1 MRKIFSILLV
11 SFLLLTYIQPAFAAT
26 GDGELLV
33 SPKQP
38 VKPYEKV
45 IAENGPW
52 YSESFSEEAGNQLFV
67 AYKGDY
73 TVDAGL
79 AAAPMVIK
87 INESVIVKKIVVPF
101 SAAGA
106 NAITFNITNDKG
118 NTFANVTANQAMAN
132 NIQEFALP
140 SLGAK
145 EVVQPSG
152 ANYTIEPTFNLVL
165 PKGTYTLNI
174 TEPELQVRNQSTGA
188 KGAFIITGISF
199 DANEKYKEEQR
210 KWAVKNDETLTKE
223 DTKVDELGNQIF
235 VSVDPNDYVPDGETP
250 SAKKAANFVLEAES
264 LVEQITVNTYNDGDG
279 AAPGMISIVDSAG
292 NIVKTF
298 QAIGDSLGDV
308 DNGSWIIYPDL
319 VLPLGSYTINLS
331 ENVMH
336 YDKDG
341 NAEFYVLASLPAIPY
356 FDFTGTYS
364 VSFDALKTM
373 TIMGPVSPPTSSM
386 SLKDFQLVIL
396 DKGDSIE
403 IIGKYNDIPFSQG
416 CAITER
422 TADAL
427 LATFNFEADL
437 TSLPYNAKI
446 GATAVVNLKLE
457 ENGTASFTLEGAGTF
472 VREETATIQGDNNS
486 YSISSK
492 GTQIDDQIPYYVMN
506 AIRDRA
512 NAGNIPGP
520 DGPIQ
525 AATGLLFAPL
535 VGLVVSVITEM
546 LKNKP
551 PKRKI
556 RRVAPSDD
564 SEGETS
570 SFFGGGDEG
579 SSDSG
584 DSGGGDSSSSDSE
597 DSGGG
602 DEGSSDSEGSGDS
615 GSDEGSSDSEGSTDS
630 SGDTG
635 SSTSGDST
643 QDSGSQTSQEPKKDA
658 PPEGKTED
666 QQVKPEDQTKTQTPE
681 TKEPETMTLQVDQ
694 TGRTADYVKDA
705 QGQWVNQ
712 ETGKTLDLDK
722 YNRDVAPTFKSTKEF
737 VDGQRDKLEKG
748 DTPFDRELKK
758 NMKDIQDKLE
768 KDQYMN
774 KLSTKYGAS
783 DPEKLTKIIEEIQ
796 GLDQAAADRLIKYGN
811 TLEKLEGY
819 ASVTQVI
826 ADNAIDG
833 LANCTGPAGR
843 AIRAGYK
850 VGKSIAG
857 SAAEDGISVS
867 SVASG
872 AIKGA
877 ADAGSDYTNSFWK
890 KAGMTIGSEVA
901 GNLVS
906 GADNATKEGLIDG
919 TYKVVM
925 GAVGDKVIGSGPL
938 SRGFGGDT
946 VIKTINNQTSR
957 VFIKSG
963 EKWTARVMTTNA
975 ANSILNSKISRQA
988 GQTLV
993 KTGLGLNDEFGMKPV
1008 VLDPLKEYLIPK
1020 GGK

>member
-1 MRKIFSILLV
+1 MRKIFSVLLV
-11 SFLLLTYIQPAFAAT
+11 SFLLLTYIQPAFAAPNE
-26 GDGELLV
+26 GEMLV
-33 SPKQP
+33 SSNQP

-73 TVDAGL
+73 TVDATL
-79 AAAPMVIK
+79 AAAPMIIK

-101 SAAGA
+101 SAPGA
-106 NAITFNITNDKG
+106 NAITFSITNDKG
-118 NTFANVTANQAMAN
+118 NTFANVTANQSMAN
-132 NIQEFALP
+132 NIQEYALP
-140 SLGAK
+140 SLTPR
-145 EVVQPSG
+145 EVVQPTG
-152 ANYTIEPTFNLVL
+152 ANYIIEPSSNLVL
-165 PKGTYTLNI
+165 PKGTYTLNV

-199 DANEKYKEEQR
+199 DANQKYKEEER
-210 KWAVKNDETLTKE
+210 KWAVKNDDTLTKE

-235 VSVDPNDYVPDGETP
+235 VSVDPNDYQPDEEVSTIKNP
-250 SAKKAANFVLEAES
+250 ANFILEAES
-264 LVEQITVNTYNDGDG
+264 LVEEITVNTYNDGNG
-279 AAPGMISIVDSAG
+279 SAPGLISIINSNG
-292 NIVKTF
+292 EIVKTF
-298 QAIGDSLGDV
+298 QAIGDSLADV
-308 DNGSWIIYPDL
+308 ANGTWIIYPDIII
-319 VLPLGSYTINLS
+319 PAGNYSISLS
-331 ENVMH
+331 DNSAMH

-341 NAEFYVLASLPAIPY
+341 NPEFYVVASLPVLPY
-356 FDFTGTYS
+356 YDFTGTYS

-416 CAITER
+416 CTITER

-437 TSLPYNAKI
+437 TSLPYNAMI
-446 GATAVVNLKLE
+446 GATAVVNLKVE
-457 ENGTASFTLEGAGTF
+457 ENGAATFNLEGAGTF
-472 VREETATIQGDNNS
+472 VRTETATIQGDNNS
-486 YSISSK
+486 YSITSK
-492 GTQIDDQIPYYVMN
+492 GTLVDDQIPYYVMN
-506 AIRDRA
+506 AIRDRG

-525 AATGLLFAPL
+525 AATGLLFPPL

-556 RRVAPSDD
+556 KRVVASSDD
-564 SEGETS
+564 EGESS
-570 SFFGGGDEG
+570 SFFGGDEG

-584 DSGGGDSSSSDSE
+584 DSGSSDSGDSGGDEGSSDSE
-597 DSGGG
+597 DSSGG

-615 GSDEGSSDSEGSTDS
+615 GSDGGSADSGDT

-635 SSTSGDST
+635 SSKTGDSN
-643 QDSGSQTSQEPKKDA
+643 QDSGSQATQETKKDI

-666 QQVKPEDQTKTQTPE
+666 KTQIPE
-681 TKEPETMTLQVDQ
+681 TKEPETMTLQVDH
-694 TGRTADYVKDA
+694 TGRTAEYVKDA
-705 QGQWVNQ
+705 QGQWVNPD
-712 ETGKTLDLDK
+712 TGGVLDYDK
-722 YNRDVAPTFKSTKEF
+722 YKRDVEPNFKSTKEF

-748 DTPFDRELKK
+748 DTPFDRDLKK
-758 NMKDIQDKLE
+758 NMKDIQDKLA

-963 EKWTARVMTTNA
+963 EKWTARVMSTNA